1 MILLDKLVATVL
13 CKLRCWSWYNKD
25 KGTSGLGSHFCACD
39 TVVGGGESVS
49 MVVCSSNGRE
59 CQPFLLVGVG
69 EGALE
74 HGG

>member
-1 MILLDKLVATVL
+1 ML
-13 CKLRCWSWYNKD
+13 CKLRCRSWYNKD
-25 KGTSGLGSHFCACD
+25 KGTSGLGSPFCACD
-39 TVVGGGESVS
+39 TVVGGGELVS
-49 MVVCSSNGRE
+49 MVVRSSNGRG